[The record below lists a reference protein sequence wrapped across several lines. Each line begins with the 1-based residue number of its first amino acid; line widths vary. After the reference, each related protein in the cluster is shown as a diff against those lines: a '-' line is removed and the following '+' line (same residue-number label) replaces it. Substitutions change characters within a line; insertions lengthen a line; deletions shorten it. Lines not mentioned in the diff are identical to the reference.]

1 MSRENINSGRRF
13 PVALVGAIAALV
25 LILFALCTCVVAG
38 GVAFLTLAP
47 DRNVIINPP
56 EWNVDPQQDPVTR
69 PTVVIPAFTPTPA
82 DVDPEPD
89 PLPIIDEM
97 EETLL
102 ALEAAEIPVSDLH
115 ELAIRFLGVP
125 ADTPRVASTVSPD
138 YPVGTVRTF
147 QVSNLDDNTNF
158 AIQAELLYKREH
170 VYMWVEQG
178 LRVDLRAVQ
187 EAADLFEEHTYPTT
201 REFFGSEWTPG
212 VDGDPRLSILHA
224 RNLGRTV
231 AGYFSSADS
240 YVRAVRSD
248 SNEMEMFYIHI
259 DRGMRIGDPFY
270 NGVLA
275 HEFQHM
281 IHWYNDRNE
290 TTWLNEG
297 CSELAMELNNR
308 RHPDGP
314 GLYDVGGS
322 EYAYL
327 DRPDTQLT
335 TWPEV
340 SQTGSAAPHYG
351 AAYLF
356 VSYFLDRFGEDATKA
371 LVAHPANGMESFDL
385 VLRDELG
392 LEITHEDLFA
402 DWVIAN
408 MIDAPEL
415 DQGQYGYNE
424 INVSRPRIDKR
435 YPRNTTYPQTV
446 LSTVNQYGV
455 DYIEIE
461 GQTPLEFRFSGSTE
475 TSLIATTAYSGR
487 YLWWSNRADES
498 NPRLTRL
505 IDLTDNESAR
515 LSFQAWYHI
524 EEDWDYAYVV
534 VGTTADGTIPDD
546 LSSPDIAWTILRD
559 PGLLCTTSNPNNGNL
574 GCGFTGSSNG
584 WDLREADL
592 SAYTGQE
599 IALRFEYVTDAA
611 VNQAGFAIDDVSV
624 VADGDLL
631 FFDDIET
638 LADEWFAEG
647 FVRHANLLAQ
657 KWIVQLLSYH
667 NSGEITVDRLIFT
680 DQTAGLWTIP
690 LSRETDRA
698 ILAISALAP
707 VTTEVATYEYTL
719 SIQP

>member
-1 MSRENINSGRRF
+1 MNSRRVLGT
-13 PVALVGAIAALV
+13 IAAAGVLV
-25 LILFALCTCVVAG
+25 LLGLCTCVLATS
-38 GVAFLTLAP
+38 GVFLALTP
-47 DRNVIINPP
+47 RVNVNAIPP
-56 EWNVDPQQDPVTR
+56 L
-69 PTVVIPAFTPTPA
+69 PTVVAREDPTTRATVVVPTPTSPPE
-82 DVDPEPD
+82 VPDPEATPSEAPPPLD
-89 PLPIIDEM
+89 PM
-97 EETLL
+97 EETLR
-102 ALEAAEIPVSDLH
+102 ALEAAEIPIADLH

-147 QVSNLDDNTNF
+147 QVSNLDENTNF
-158 AIQAELLYKREH
+158 QIQAELLYKTDH

-178 LRVDLRAVQ
+178 VRVDLRAVQ

-248 SNEMEMFYIHI
+248 SNEMEMFYINI
-259 DRGMRIGDPFY
+259 GGGMRIGSPFY

-275 HEFQHM
+275 HELQHM
-281 IHWYNDRNE
+281 IHWNNDRNE

-308 RHPDGP
+308 RHPEGP
-314 GLYDVGGS
+314 GLYSVGGS
-322 EYAYL
+322 EFAYL

-356 VSYFLDRFGEDATKA
+356 VSYFYDRFGEQATKA

-392 LEITHEDLFA
+392 LDITHEDLFA
-402 DWVIAN
+402 DWVVAN

-415 DQGQYGYNE
+415 DQGQYGYTE
-424 INVSRPRIDKR
+424 IDIRRPRLDTR
-435 YPRNTTYPQTV
+435 YTRTTSYPQTIS
-446 LSTVNQYGV
+446 STVHQYGV
-455 DYIEIE
+455 DYIEIQ
-461 GQTPLEFRFSGSTE
+461 GQAPLDLRFSGSTQ

-498 NPRLTRL
+498 NTRLTRVL
-505 IDLTDNESAR
+505 DLTENESAQ
-515 LSFQAWYHI
+515 LSFWAWHHI

-534 VGTTADGTIPDD
+534 VGTTPDGTVPAD
-546 LSSPDIAWTILRD
+546 LASADIAWSILSD
-559 PGLLCTTSNPNNGNL
+559 PGLGCTTSNPNNGNL
-574 GCGFTGSSNG
+574 GCGFTGLSEG
-584 WDLREADL
+584 WELRQADL
-592 SAYTGQE
+592 SDYAGQE

-611 VNQAGFAIDDVSV
+611 VNQAGFAVDDIAV

-631 FFDDIET
+631 FFDDVET
-638 LADEWFAEG
+638 TGDAWIAEG
-647 FVRHANLLAQ
+647 FVRHANVLPQ
-657 KWIVQLLSYH
+657 KWIVQL
-667 NSGEITVDRLIFT
+667 ITFDRAGDISVERLLFGDET
-680 DQTAGLWTIP
+680 TGLWTIP
-690 LSRETDRA
+690 LALKRDRA
-698 ILAISALAP
+698 ILTISALAP
-707 VTTEVATYEYTL
+707 VTTEIALYEYTL
-719 SIQP
+719 SSKP